1 MRRSPRLHWRHQDSV
16 RLRLMCVPMEV
27 HYHFL
32 NSTNGCRFL
41 SAYSAGIGTFCYII
55 TNVLGSGIIRWS
67 GMRTVGEDCNFDDLP
82 HLIVVYQILLPL
94 VVGIPATLFI
104 PNLLQTEQL
113 IEWEKESWYED
124 ETHDQ
129 DQTLGSEDDTNSDGQ
144 VLLRANSLL

>member
-1 MRRSPRLHWRHQDSV
+1 
-16 RLRLMCVPMEV
+16 MCVPMEV

-41 SAYSAGIGTFCYII
+41 SASSAGIGTFCYII

>member
-1 MRRSPRLHWRHQDSV
+1 MRRSPRLQWRHQDSV
-16 RLRLMCVPMEV
+16 RLQFICVPMEV

-32 NSTNGCRFL
+32 TSTHVCRFL

-104 PNLLQTEQL
+104 PNLFQTEQL

-129 DQTLGSEDDTNSDGQ
+129 DQTLGSKDDTNSDGQ

>member
-1 MRRSPRLHWRHQDSV
+1 
-16 RLRLMCVPMEV
+16 MCVPMEA
-27 HYHFL
+27 HCHF
-32 NSTNGCRFL
+32 STSTHLFRFL
-41 SAYSAGIGTFCYII
+41 LAYSAGIGTFCYII
-55 TNVLGSGIIRWS
+55 TNVLGSGIIMWS

-129 DQTLGSEDDTNSDGQ
+129 DQTLGLEDDTNSDGQ